1 MSLHCRSIIQHN
13 LLSNAVYGSSSHRD
27 IAIKSTMLLLTV
39 AQSLILRI
47 HVPLGTPIMRI
58 ETCMINIPGS

>member
-39 AQSLILRI
+39 AQSLIFADPRAPRNTNHANRDLYDKYTR
-47 HVPLGTPIMRI
+47 
-58 ETCMINIPGS
+58 